1 MTSRLN
7 RRLSTLDASF
17 LYFETPTMPTH
28 VGSINVYQGPISREE
43 LVAVM
48 AQRLHLL
55 PRYRQK
61 VVFPPFGAAHPTW
74 EDDPDF
80 DIENH
85 IEEVTLPVPG
95 DDLVLSEVG
104 GRLFAPRLPR
114 DRPLWKL
121 VLIHGRADGNTAMA
135 QMIHHA
141 MVDGVSSVDLMMVM
155 HDLRPD
161 AAPVTAPPASWQP
174 APLPDPL
181 SLLQDAVKDSLT
193 EAAQRWTDE
202 SFLLLARPQE
212 AAERAQRISSAMIAS
227 MPTMLQPAPRMPF
240 NGPISGERSF
250 AWASFSFTEIRAI
263 RAALGGTVNDVVLAI
278 VAGAI
283 GRYLRH
289 HGRQTEGLEL
299 RSMCPVSMR
308 PPEGRGALGNQVSV
322 MIAPLYVGV
331 RDPVERLRAERA
343 GMERLK
349 EQDQAG
355 GFYAMNDPASGVPAS
370 VQAFMGQ
377 FEVRDQMLFNTATT
391 NVPGPQIPL
400 YLSGRKLLAI
410 FPVNN
415 ILAPGCGLFH
425 CIISYNQVLTI
436 GANVDPNLVPDPWF
450 YADCLTASFTELKE
464 AAERAAAAAGV
475 PGPTAAAA
483 TVVPS
488 RKPLHAV
495 ERAAARASRAGAA
508 SGGTRAR
515 HPEAG

>member
-1 MTSRLN
+1 MTRRLN
-7 RRLSTLDASF
+7 RRLTTLDASF

-28 VGSINVYQGPISREE
+28 VGSINVYEGHISREE
-43 LVAVM
+43 LIEIM

-80 DIENH
+80 DVANH
-85 IEEVTLPVPG
+85 IEEVTLPEPG
-95 DDLVLSEVG
+95 DDPVLSDVG
-104 GRLFAPRLPR
+104 GGLFAPRLRR

-121 VLIHGRADGNTAMA
+121 VLIQGRADGNTAMA

-161 AAPVTAPPASWQP
+161 AAPISAPATAWHP

-193 EAAQRWTDE
+193 EAAERWTDE
-202 SFLLLARPQE
+202 SFRLLRPQE
-212 AAERAQRISSAMIAS
+212 AAERAQRVTSAMLS
-227 MPTMLQPAPRMPF
+227 SLPTMLLPAPRMPF
-240 NGPISGERSF
+240 NGPISAERSF
-250 AWASFSFTEIRAI
+250 AWASFSFTKVRAI
-263 RAALGGTVNDVVLAI
+263 RGALGGTVNDVVLAI

-289 HGRQTEGLEL
+289 HGRETEGVEL

-308 PPEGRGALGNQVSV
+308 PPEGRGALGNQVSI
-322 MIAPLYVGV
+322 MIAPLYVGL
-331 RDPVERLRAERA
+331 RDPLERLRAEHA
-343 GMERLK
+343 AMERLK
-349 EQDQAG
+349 QQDQAG
-355 GFYAMNDPASGVPAS
+355 GFYAMNDQASGVPPS
-370 VQAFMGQ
+370 IQAFMGQ
-377 FEVRDQMLFNTATT
+377 FEVRDQALFNTATT

-400 YLSGRKLLAI
+400 YLSGHKLLAI

-415 ILAPGCGLFH
+415 MLMPGCGLFH
-425 CIISYNQVLTI
+425 CILSYNQVLTI

-464 AAERAAAAAGV
+464 AALTTLGPGRKPSRASEPATSRPQAAASVRAAMA
-475 PGPTAAAA
+475 
-483 TVVPS
+483 
-488 RKPLHAV
+488 
-495 ERAAARASRAGAA
+495 
-508 SGGTRAR
+508 
-515 HPEAG
+515 